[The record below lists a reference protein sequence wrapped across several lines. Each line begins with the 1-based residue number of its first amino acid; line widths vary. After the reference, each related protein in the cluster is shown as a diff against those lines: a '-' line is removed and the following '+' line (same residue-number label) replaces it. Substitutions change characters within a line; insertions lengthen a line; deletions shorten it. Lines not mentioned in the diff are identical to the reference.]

1 MNNFMKVNTQ
11 QASTKSSANAKTV
24 ANTKSSDKTENGTQI
39 VMPGEE
45 TNKDLFLKL
54 LVAQMSNQDPLN
66 PQDPTQYV
74 TQLAQFSSL
83 EQMQSLNE
91 GMEYLVG
98 LTNGVLVNS
107 AMSTASALIG
117 KRIEAYA
124 PKEDDTEETNNVAK
138 GDEKPDDKKTITGV
152 VEGIKIENGIV
163 YMEVRV
169 DESGELKSIEY
180 GSLIKA
186 SENKDSVESN
196 TNKKG
201 E

>member
-1 MNNFMKVNTQ
+1 MNNFMKLNTQ
-11 QASTKSSANAKTV
+11 QASTKSSTGTKTV
-24 ANTKSSDKTENGTQI
+24 ANTKSSGKTDNGTPI

-83 EQMQSLNE
+83 EQMQNLNE

-180 GSLIKA
+180 GSLIKV

>member
-1 MNNFMKVNTQ
+1 MSDFMNINPQ
-11 QASTKSSANAKTV
+11 STSNKNLSNINSAN
-24 ANTKSSDKTENGTQI
+24 KTENGTPI

-45 TNKDLFLKL
+45 NNKDLFLKL

-74 TQLAQFSSL
+74 TQLAQFSML
-83 EQMQSLNE
+83 EQMQSFNE

-117 KRIEAYA
+117 KKIEAYA
-124 PKEDDTEETNNVAK
+124 PEDEATEETNNVAK
-138 GDEKPDDKKTITGV
+138 DNDKTDDKKTITGV
-152 VEGIKIENGIV
+152 VEGIKIKDGIV
-163 YMEVRV
+163 YMEVRL
-169 DESGELKSIEY
+169 DETGELKSIPY

-186 SENKDSVESN
+186 TENKDLIDLN

-201 E
+201 V

>member
-1 MNNFMKVNTQ
+1 MNNFMKLNTQ
-11 QASTKSSANAKTV
+11 QASTKSSTGTKTV
-24 ANTKSSDKTENGTQI
+24 ANTKSSGKTDNGTPI
-39 VMPGEE
+39 VIPGEE

-83 EQMQSLNE
+83 EQMQNLNE

-124 PKEDDTEETNNVAK
+124 PKEDDTEETNNVVK
-138 GDEKPDDKKTITGV
+138 EDEKPDDKKTITGV
-152 VEGIKIENGIV
+152 VEGIKIKDGIV

>member
-11 QASTKSSANAKTV
+11 QTSTKTSANTKTV
-24 ANTKSSDKTENGTQI
+24 ANTKSSGKTENGTDI

-83 EQMQSLNE
+83 EQMQNLNE

-124 PKEDDTEETNNVAK
+124 PEEDNTEETNNVAK
-138 GDEKPDDKKTITGV
+138 NDDETDDKKTITGV
-152 VEGIKIENGIV
+152 VEGIKIKDGIV

-169 DESGELKSIEY
+169 DETGELKSIEY
-180 GSLIKA
+180 GALIKA

>member
-11 QASTKSSANAKTV
+11 QASTKSSTNAKTV
-24 ANTKSSDKTENGTQI
+24 VNTKSSDKTENGTQI
-39 VMPGEE
+39 VMPEEE
-45 TNKDLFLKL
+45 TNKALFLKL

-124 PKEDDTEETNNVAK
+124 PKEDDTEETNNVVK
-138 GDEKPDDKKTITGV
+138 DDEKPDDKKTITGV
-152 VEGIKIENGIV
+152 VEGIKIKDSIV

-169 DESGELKSIEY
+169 DETGELKPIEY

-186 SENKDSVESN
+186 SENKDYVELN

>member
-1 MNNFMKVNTQ
+1 MNNFMKLNTQ
-11 QASTKSSANAKTV
+11 QASAKATSNTKTV
-24 ANTKSSDKTENGTQI
+24 ANTKSSGKTENGTQI

-83 EQMQSLNE
+83 EQMQNLNE

-107 AMSTASALIG
+107 AMGTASALIG

-124 PKEDDTEETNNVAK
+124 PKEDDTGKVDNTVKTDGNT
-138 GDEKPDDKKTITGV
+138 DDKKTITGV
-152 VEGIKIENGIV
+152 VEGIKIKDGIV

-169 DESGELKSIEY
+169 DETGELKSIEY
-180 GSLIKA
+180 GALIKA

>member
-1 MNNFMKVNTQ
+1 MNNFMKLNTQ
-11 QASTKSSANAKTV
+11 QSSTKATSNTKTV
-24 ANTKSSDKTENGTQI
+24 ENTKSSGKTENGTQI

-83 EQMQSLNE
+83 EQMQNLNE

-124 PKEDDTEETNNVAK
+124 PKEENNGKVDNIVK
-138 GDEKPDDKKTITGV
+138 NDENKDDKKTITGV
-152 VEGIKIENGIV
+152 VEGIKIKDGIV

-186 SENKDSVESN
+186 SENKDSIESN

>member
-11 QASTKSSANAKTV
+11 QASTKSSTNAKTV

-124 PKEDDTEETNNVAK
+124 PKEDDTEETNNVVK
-138 GDEKPDDKKTITGV
+138 DDEKPDDKKTITGV
-152 VEGIKIENGIV
+152 VEGIKIKDGIV

>member
-11 QASTKSSANAKTV
+11 QSSTKTV
-24 ANTKSSDKTENGTQI
+24 ANTKSTNKTENGTQI

-66 PQDPTQYV
+66 PQDPTQYI
-74 TQLAQFSSL
+74 TQLAQFSTL

-91 GMEYLVG
+91 GMSYLVG
-98 LTNGVLVNS
+98 YNQGIFINS

-124 PKEDDTEETNNVAK
+124 PKEEDTEENNNVVK
-138 GDEKPDDKKTITGV
+138 DDNKTDDKKTITGV
-152 VEGIKIENGIV
+152 VEGVKIEDGIV
-163 YMEVRV
+163 YMEVRL
-169 DESGELKSIEY
+169 DETGELKSIEY

-186 SENKDSVESN
+186 SENKDFSESN

>member
-1 MNNFMKVNTQ
+1 MNNFMKLNTQ
-11 QASTKSSANAKTV
+11 QASTKSSTSAKTV
-24 ANTKSSDKTENGTQI
+24 ANTKSSGKTENGTQI

-83 EQMQSLNE
+83 EQMQNLNE

-107 AMSTASALIG
+107 AMSTASTLIG

-124 PKEDDTEETNNVAK
+124 PKEDDTEETNNVVK
-138 GDEKPDDKKTITGV
+138 DDEKPDDKKTITGV
-152 VEGIKIENGIV
+152 VEGIKIKDGIV

-169 DESGELKSIEY
+169 DERGELKSIEY

-186 SENKDSVESN
+186 SENKDSGESN
-196 TNKKG
+196 TKKKG

>member
-11 QASTKSSANAKTV
+11 QTSTKTSANTKTV
-24 ANTKSSDKTENGTQI
+24 ANTKSSGKTENGTDI

-83 EQMQSLNE
+83 EQMQNLNE

-124 PKEDDTEETNNVAK
+124 PEEDNTEETNNVAK
-138 GDEKPDDKKTITGV
+138 NDDETDDKKTITGV
-152 VEGIKIENGIV
+152 VEGIKIKDGIV

-169 DESGELKSIEY
+169 DETGELKSIEY

-186 SENKDSVESN
+186 SENKDSAESN

>member
-124 PKEDDTEETNNVAK
+124 PKEDDTEETNNVVK
-138 GDEKPDDKKTITGV
+138 DDEKPDDKKTITGV
-152 VEGIKIENGIV
+152 VEGIKIKDGIV

>member
-11 QASTKSSANAKTV
+11 QTSTKTSANTKTV
-24 ANTKSSDKTENGTQI
+24 ANTKSSGKTENGTDI

-83 EQMQSLNE
+83 EQMQNLNE

-124 PKEDDTEETNNVAK
+124 PKEDDTEETNNVVK
-138 GDEKPDDKKTITGV
+138 DDEKPDDKKTITGV
-152 VEGIKIENGIV
+152 VEGIKIKDGIV

-169 DESGELKSIEY
+169 DETGELKSIEY

>member
-1 MNNFMKVNTQ
+1 MSDFMNINPQ
-11 QASTKSSANAKTV
+11 STSNKNLSNINSAN
-24 ANTKSSDKTENGTQI
+24 KTENGTPI

-45 TNKDLFLKL
+45 NNKDLFLKL

-74 TQLAQFSSL
+74 TQLAQFSML
-83 EQMQSLNE
+83 EQMQSFNE

-117 KRIEAYA
+117 KKIEAYA
-124 PKEDDTEETNNVAK
+124 PEDEATEETNNVAK
-138 GDEKPDDKKTITGV
+138 DDDKTDDKKTITGV
-152 VEGIKIENGIV
+152 VEGIKIKDGIV
-163 YMEVRV
+163 YMEVRL
-169 DESGELKSIEY
+169 DETGELKSIPY

-186 SENKDSVESN
+186 TENKDLIDLN

-201 E
+201 V

>member
-1 MNNFMKVNTQ
+1 MKLNTQ
-11 QASTKSSANAKTV
+11 QASTKSSTGTKTV
-24 ANTKSSDKTENGTQI
+24 ANTKSSGKTDNGTPI

-83 EQMQSLNE
+83 EQMQNLNE

-124 PKEDDTEETNNVAK
+124 PKEDDTEETNNVVK
-138 GDEKPDDKKTITGV
+138 EDEKPDDKKTITGV
-152 VEGIKIENGIV
+152 VEGIKIKDGIV

>member
-1 MNNFMKVNTQ
+1 MNNFMNVNTQ
-11 QASTKSSANAKTV
+11 QATTKAVS
-24 ANTKSSDKTENGTQI
+24 NTKSANKTESGTPI

-45 TNKDLFLKL
+45 NNKDLFLKL

-66 PQDPTQYV
+66 PQDPTQYI
-74 TQLAQFSSL
+74 TQLAQFSTL

-124 PKEDDTEETNNVAK
+124 PKEEDTEEVNNS
-138 GDEKPDDKKTITGV
+138 DDNTDDKKTITGV
-152 VEGIKIENGIV
+152 VEGIKIKDGIV

-169 DESGELKSIEY
+169 DETGELKSIGY

-186 SENKDSVESN
+186 SENKNSVDSN

-201 E
+201 V

>member
-91 GMEYLVG
+91 GIEYLVG

>member
-1 MNNFMKVNTQ
+1 MNNFMKLNTQ
-11 QASTKSSANAKTV
+11 QASTKSSTGTKTV
-24 ANTKSSDKTENGTQI
+24 ANTKSSGKTDNGTPI

-83 EQMQSLNE
+83 EQMQNLNE

-124 PKEDDTEETNNVAK
+124 PKEDDTEETNNVVK
-138 GDEKPDDKKTITGV
+138 EDEKPDDKKTITGV
-152 VEGIKIENGIV
+152 VEGIKIKDGIV

-186 SENKDSVESN
+186 SENKDSIESN

>member
-1 MNNFMKVNTQ
+1 MKLNTQ
-11 QASTKSSANAKTV
+11 QASTKSSTGTKTV
-24 ANTKSSDKTENGTQI
+24 ANTKSSGKTDNGTPI

-83 EQMQSLNE
+83 EQMQNLNE

-124 PKEDDTEETNNVAK
+124 PKEDDTEETNNVVK
-138 GDEKPDDKKTITGV
+138 EDEKPDDKKTITGV
-152 VEGIKIENGIV
+152 VEGIKIKDGIV

-186 SENKDSVESN
+186 SENKDSIESN

>member
-1 MNNFMKVNTQ
+1 MNNFMKLNAHQ
-11 QASTKSSANAKTV
+11 SSTKVSEKSKTV
-24 ANTKSSDKTENGTQI
+24 ANTKSSGKTDNGTPI

-83 EQMQSLNE
+83 EQMQNLNE

-124 PKEDDTEETNNVAK
+124 PEEEDTEETNNVAK
-138 GDEKPDDKKTITGV
+138 GDEKPDDKKTVTGV

-169 DESGELKSIEY
+169 DETGELKSIEY

>member
-11 QASTKSSANAKTV
+11 QASTKSSTSTKTV

-124 PKEDDTEETNNVAK
+124 PKEDDTEETNNVVK
-138 GDEKPDDKKTITGV
+138 DDEKPDDKKTITGV
-152 VEGIKIENGIV
+152 VEGIKIKDGIV

-169 DESGELKSIEY
+169 DETGELKSIEY

-186 SENKDSVESN
+186 SENKDSLESN

>member
-11 QASTKSSANAKTV
+11 QASTKSSTSTKTV

-117 KRIEAYA
+117 KRIEAMLQR
-124 PKEDDTEETNNVAK
+124 KMILRK
-138 GDEKPDDKKTITGV
+138 
-152 VEGIKIENGIV
+152 
-163 YMEVRV
+163 
-169 DESGELKSIEY
+169 
-180 GSLIKA
+180 LIM
-186 SENKDSVESN
+186 
-196 TNKKG
+196 
-201 E
+201 

>member
-11 QASTKSSANAKTV
+11 QTSTKTV
-24 ANTKSSDKTENGTQI
+24 ANTKSSGKTENGTDI

-83 EQMQSLNE
+83 EQMQNLNE

-124 PKEDDTEETNNVAK
+124 PEEDNTEETNNVAK
-138 GDEKPDDKKTITGV
+138 NDEKTDDKKTITGV
-152 VEGIKIENGIV
+152 VEGIKIKDGIV

-169 DESGELKSIEY
+169 DETGELKSIEY

>member
-1 MNNFMKVNTQ
+1 MNNFMKLNAQ
-11 QASTKSSANAKTV
+11 QSSTKVAEKNKTV
-24 ANTKSSDKTENGTQI
+24 ANTKSSGKTDNGTPI

-83 EQMQSLNE
+83 EQMQNLNE

-117 KRIEAYA
+117 KKIEAYA
-124 PKEDDTEETNNVAK
+124 PEEEDTEETNNVAK
-138 GDEKPDDKKTITGV
+138 GDEKPDDKKTVTGV

-186 SENKDSVESN
+186 SENKNSGESN

>member
-1 MNNFMKVNTQ
+1 MNNFMKLNTQ
-11 QASTKSSANAKTV
+11 QASTKSSTGTKTV
-24 ANTKSSDKTENGTQI
+24 ANTKSSGKTDNGTPI

-83 EQMQSLNE
+83 EQMQNLNE

-107 AMSTASALIG
+107 AMSTASSLIG
-117 KRIEAYA
+117 KKIEAYA
-124 PKEDDTEETNNVAK
+124 PKEEDTDESNNVAK
-138 GDEKPDDKKTITGV
+138 GDDKPDDKKTITGV
-152 VEGIKIENGIV
+152 VEGIKIKDGIV

>member
-1 MNNFMKVNTQ
+1 MNNFMKLNTQ
-11 QASTKSSANAKTV
+11 QASTKSSTSTKTV
-24 ANTKSSDKTENGTQI
+24 ANTKSSGKTENGTQI

-124 PKEDDTEETNNVAK
+124 PKEDDTEETNNVVK
-138 GDEKPDDKKTITGV
+138 DDEKPDDKKTITGV
-152 VEGIKIENGIV
+152 VEGIKIKDGIV

-186 SENKDSVESN
+186 SENKDSGESN

>member
-1 MNNFMKVNTQ
+1 MNNFMKLNTQ
-11 QASTKSSANAKTV
+11 QASTKSSTSTKTV
-24 ANTKSSDKTENGTQI
+24 ANTKSSGKTENGTDI

-83 EQMQSLNE
+83 EQMQNLNE

-124 PKEDDTEETNNVAK
+124 PKEDDTEETNNIVK
-138 GDEKPDDKKTITGV
+138 DDEKPDDKKTITGV
-152 VEGIKIENGIV
+152 VEGIKIKDGIV

>member
-11 QASTKSSANAKTV
+11 QSSSESSTSTKTV
-24 ANTKSSDKTENGTQI
+24 TNTKSSGKTENGTQI

-124 PKEDDTEETNNVAK
+124 PKEDDTEETNNAVK
-138 GDEKPDDKKTITGV
+138 DDEKADDKKTITGV
-152 VEGIKIENGIV
+152 VEGIKIKDGIV

-169 DESGELKSIEY
+169 DETGELKSIEY

-186 SENKDSVESN
+186 SGNKDSAESN

>member
-1 MNNFMKVNTQ
+1 MNNFMNVNTQ
-11 QASTKSSANAKTV
+11 QATTKAVS
-24 ANTKSSDKTENGTQI
+24 NTKSANKTESGTPI

-45 TNKDLFLKL
+45 NNKDLFLKL
-54 LVAQMSNQDPLN
+54 LVAQMSNQDPIN
-66 PQDPTQYV
+66 PQDPTQYI
-74 TQLAQFSSL
+74 TQLAQFSTL

-124 PKEDDTEETNNVAK
+124 PKEEDTEEVNNS
-138 GDEKPDDKKTITGV
+138 DDNTDDKKTITGV
-152 VEGIKIENGIV
+152 VEGIKIKDGIV

-169 DESGELKSIEY
+169 DETGELKSIEY
-180 GSLIKA
+180 GSIIKA
-186 SENKDSVESN
+186 SENKNSVDSN

-201 E
+201 V

>member
-1 MNNFMKVNTQ
+1 MNDYMNIKPQ
-11 QASTKSSANAKTV
+11 QESINPLS
-24 ANTKSSDKTENGTQI
+24 NTKSANKTENGTPI

-45 TNKDLFLKL
+45 NNKDLFLKL

-74 TQLAQFSSL
+74 TQLAQFSML
-83 EQMQSLNE
+83 EQMQSFNE

-98 LTNGVLVNS
+98 LTNGVLLNS

-117 KRIEAYA
+117 KKVEAYA
-124 PKEDDTEETNNVAK
+124 PEDEATEETNNVAK
-138 GDEKPDDKKTITGV
+138 DDNKTDDKKTITGV
-152 VEGIKIENGIV
+152 VEGIKIKDGIV
-163 YMEVRV
+163 YMEVRL
-169 DESGELKSIEY
+169 DETGELKSIPY

-186 SENKDSVESN
+186 TENKDLIDLN

-201 E
+201 V

>member
-1 MNNFMKVNTQ
+1 MNNFMKLNTQ
-11 QASTKSSANAKTV
+11 QSSTKATSNTKTV
-24 ANTKSSDKTENGTQI
+24 ANTKSSGKTENGTQI

-45 TNKDLFLKL
+45 TNKNLFLKL

-83 EQMQSLNE
+83 EQMQNLNE

-124 PKEDDTEETNNVAK
+124 PKEEDAGKVDNTVKN
-138 GDEKPDDKKTITGV
+138 DENKDDKKTITGV
-152 VEGIKIENGIV
+152 VEGIKIKDGIV

-180 GSLIKA
+180 GALIKA
-186 SENKDSVESN
+186 SENKDSIESN

>member
-83 EQMQSLNE
+83 EQMQNLNE

-124 PKEDDTEETNNVAK
+124 PKEDDTEETNNVVK
-138 GDEKPDDKKTITGV
+138 EDEKPDDKKTITGV
-152 VEGIKIENGIV
+152 VEGIKIKDGIV